1 MGTRSGGRTPT
12 GPHWTRRA
20 LLQRTGTV
28 TLPLEPAEPGEPGVE
43 AYTFSYEFQDEPEG
57 VQETKKNSLGA
68 GSQKA
73 TVVGALTRLRS
84 LTDASDMGLCVVISY
99 DQLRLN
105 VSSLIGAKVDLL
117 LADEAESVVH
127 RLQRWMVKKMRRLW
141 SAVTDHKRFLK
152 WTA

>member
-57 VQETKKNSLGA
+57 AQETKKSSLGA
-68 GSQKA
+68 GSQKNL
-73 TVVGALTRLRS
+73 VGGAPKHAAKPPASAGKEGNARDGAAKKK
-84 LTDASDMGLCVVISY
+84 DA
-99 DQLRLN
+99 
-105 VSSLIGAKVDLL
+105 
-117 LADEAESVVH
+117 
-127 RLQRWMVKKMRRLW
+127 KK
-141 SAVTDHKRFLK
+141 K
-152 WTA
+152 